1 MYFVFFLYSIRFH
14 ILLEDV
20 NFLVYIFLEIT
31 CTPDT
36 LIKNFVYMLSQHFE
50 INLDYTCDML
60 LFFVHLYSAAKYFYL
75 LTAMSLVLKIC
86 LSRVF
91 LVNSSLNMFIIVTYS
106 AVEAG
111 GIREGIAPSKLQ
123 NENASYGTGINVM
136 IIKKVLI
143 SSLFL
148 YIWIF

>member
-1 MYFVFFLYSIRFH
+1 MYFIFFLYSIRFH

-60 LFFVHLYSAAKYFYL
+60 LFFVHLYSAAKYFIFINFINGNELSAQNMAITCFFSKFKLEYVYN
-75 LTAMSLVLKIC
+75 SYISCRRSRRYKGGHSPLKT
-86 LSRVF
+86 SKRKRF
-91 LVNSSLNMFIIVTYS
+91 LWHWYK
-106 AVEAG
+106 
-111 GIREGIAPSKLQ
+111 RHDH
-123 NENASYGTGINVM
+123 
-136 IIKKVLI
+136 
-143 SSLFL
+143 
-148 YIWIF
+148 